1 MVLSAGFICICQSIC
16 DCARQY
22 AERIETILEKNRYYD
37 AEQENQFDVKDQ
49 VSDAGRVQQTN
60 GTQLLS
66 AKNYHSV
73 HKLIRS

>member
-1 MVLSAGFICICQSIC
+1 MTFFASLQTIC

-49 VSDAGRVQQTN
+49 VGALYFCPSQKPFIH
-60 GTQLLS
+60 L
-66 AKNYHSV
+66 
-73 HKLIRS
+73 